1 MAIFVTGDVH
11 GGAEYGSSRFSS
23 KSWPD
28 GRTLSR
34 DDVVVVA
41 GDFGFVWDGSNT
53 DRYWLDWFES
63 KPWTTCFV
71 DGNHENHRMLAELP
85 ETEWNGGRVHVAR
98 PHVLHLMRGE
108 VFDIAGTTVLAMGG
122 AASHDREW
130 RKEGKSWWPE
140 EMPSET
146 EMERCRRNLDAAGW
160 KVDYVVT
167 HEAPADLAGDLCWEC
182 NRPFEDDPLQNFL
195 GEIDRRLDFKTWFFG
210 HYHHGVAAIACWR
223 SASDASFPASSATLA
238 FASASCALASASARA
253 ARSRSAV
260 SASISSALRDR
271 SISSWAARESTR
283 ESGAGAAGASAGWR
297 DGLPGFFRAS
307 AMAAAAKS
315 SRKSVFPFRETWFPS
330 PSFSM

>member
-98 PHVLHLMRGE
+98 PHVLHLMRG
-108 VFDIAGTTVLAMGG
+108 
-122 AASHDREW
+122 
-130 RKEGKSWWPE
+130 
-140 EMPSET
+140 
-146 EMERCRRNLDAAGW
+146 
-160 KVDYVVT
+160 
-167 HEAPADLAGDLCWEC
+167 
-182 NRPFEDDPLQNFL
+182 
-195 GEIDRRLDFKTWFFG
+195 
-210 HYHHGVAAIACWR
+210 
-223 SASDASFPASSATLA
+223 
-238 FASASCALASASARA
+238 
-253 ARSRSAV
+253 
-260 SASISSALRDR
+260 
-271 SISSWAARESTR
+271 
-283 ESGAGAAGASAGWR
+283 
-297 DGLPGFFRAS
+297 
-307 AMAAAAKS
+307 
-315 SRKSVFPFRETWFPS
+315 
-330 PSFSM
+330 